1 LVDLV
6 SVGLVLFSVILFAVT
21 LGLSFK
27 LPQNKLPQNKLPQK
41 AKFDKKPEGPAKGSP
56 EENKQNTII
65 LKLPDNGK
73 YTGNYNLDFKVSL
86 VDNKKNELDEKENGI
101 TEQRKKFYRRLDE
114 YF

>member
-1 LVDLV
+1 LVDLI
-6 SVGLVLFSVILFAVT
+6 SIGLVLFSVILFAVT

-27 LPQNKLPQNKLPQK
+27 LPQNKLPQK
-41 AKFDKKPEGPAKGSP
+41 AKFDKKPEGPAIGYP